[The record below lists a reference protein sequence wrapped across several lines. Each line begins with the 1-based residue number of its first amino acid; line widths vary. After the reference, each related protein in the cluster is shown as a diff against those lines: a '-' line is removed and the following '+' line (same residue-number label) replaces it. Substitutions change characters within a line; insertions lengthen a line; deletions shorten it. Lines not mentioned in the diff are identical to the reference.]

1 MLVIKHMLDYWIVYS
16 NLTYNSINDNIERL
30 GLLSFNH
37 PMTYQTITQLTKKCV
52 NVINYTN
59 YYHNHNV

>member
-30 GLLSFNH
+30 GLLSFNCFES
-37 PMTYQTITQLTKKCV
+37 I
-52 NVINYTN
+52 
-59 YYHNHNV
+59 